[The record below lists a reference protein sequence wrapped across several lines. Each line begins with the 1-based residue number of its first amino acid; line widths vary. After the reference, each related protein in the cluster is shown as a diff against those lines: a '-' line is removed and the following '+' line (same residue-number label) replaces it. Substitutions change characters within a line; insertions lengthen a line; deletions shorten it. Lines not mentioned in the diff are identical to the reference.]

1 MREEARMDPTVETQG
16 GVAAGDAPE
25 TSSSHTRHGEHVDT
39 IENVDQVFLR
49 QRRLSFSF
57 GAVFF
62 AVTLL
67 VPAFTVWWPW
77 WWSVEIWGGFTAN
90 YLFVAILYFVFLW
103 VMAWVYAARAD
114 KLDGELAQMDMAELQ
129 EREIEEIRATAAK
142 LEGETA

>member
-1 MREEARMDPTVETQG
+1 MATPGNVVTASTDTH
-16 GVAAGDAPE
+16 A
-25 TSSSHTRHGEHVDT
+25 RHGEHVDT
-39 IENVDQVFLR
+39 IENVNRVFVR

-90 YLFVAILYFVFLW
+90 YLFVSLIYFVFLW
-103 VMAWVYAARAD
+103 VMAWTYAAKAD
-114 KLDGELAQMDMAELQ
+114 KLDAELAHMDTEEIQEL
-129 EREIEEIRATAAK
+129 EIEEIRAAAK
-142 LEGETA
+142 AAEERGSE